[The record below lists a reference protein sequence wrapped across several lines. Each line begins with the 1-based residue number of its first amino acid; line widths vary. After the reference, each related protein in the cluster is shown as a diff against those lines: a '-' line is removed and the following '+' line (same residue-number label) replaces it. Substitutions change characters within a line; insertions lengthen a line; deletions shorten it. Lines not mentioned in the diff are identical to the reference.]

1 MMNTSK
7 TKAATME
14 ILYEEKSING
24 QRLRV
29 YEDGVVILERG
40 MKSDDLLPDYR
51 TFFYNEILAVEFKNC
66 GWFKGSMEFKIKG
79 SSKRLNELNAGKASS
94 TVFEFSKTS
103 LPENRILAQKMEKVN
118 MFIQVKVE
126 EAQAANKNQPGTVIS
141 VADEIIKFK
150 QLLDQG
156 VLTQEEFDKKKKEL
170 LNS

>member
-1 MMNTSK
+1 
-7 TKAATME
+7 ME

-29 YEDGVVILERG
+29 YEDGVVLLDKG
-40 MKSDDLLPDYR
+40 MKADDLSSDYR
-51 TFFYNEILAVEFKNC
+51 TFFYDEITAVEFKNC

-79 SSKRLNELNAGKASS
+79 TNKRMAELNAGKASS
-94 TVFEFSKTS
+94 TLFEFSKTS
-103 LPENRILAQKMEKVN
+103 LPDNRLLAQKMEKIN
-118 MFIQVKVE
+118 IFIQNKIE
-126 EAQAANKNQPGTVIS
+126 EKQAKQNSAGNVVS

-170 LNS
+170 LNQ